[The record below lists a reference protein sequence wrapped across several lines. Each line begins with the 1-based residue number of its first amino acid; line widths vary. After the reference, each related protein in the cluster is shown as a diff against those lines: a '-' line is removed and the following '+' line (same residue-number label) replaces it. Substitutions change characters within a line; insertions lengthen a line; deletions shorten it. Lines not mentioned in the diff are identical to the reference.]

1 MRPRPTF
8 AAPTRGIKVTLGLL
22 LVMWVVMALL
32 YQFTAFGPALFRALV
47 LDPSAVFEG
56 KVWALLTWVLV
67 DDLSTP
73 FSLLLTCLLFFFF
86 GPDLE
91 RRWGLPRLLTFYG
104 LTALAGGLA
113 TVGTWLVG
121 LPSAVGM
128 GAQGVGLALMVAWAL
143 TFPEREVMMYFVL
156 PLRGVQLIWIAVGLG
171 VLRAISVAPSG
182 VAADFGAM
190 GMAWLL
196 VSGLWRTNR
205 VRLWWDKLLVAL
217 RLRKPPRLYVVPKGD
232 SRFDVQ

>member
-1 MRPRPTF
+1 MRHRPAF
-8 AAPTRGIKVTLGLL
+8 AAPTPGIKFTLGFL
-22 LVMWVVMALL
+22 LVVWVVLALL
-32 YQFTAFGPALFRALV
+32 YQFTAFGPELFRALV
-47 LDPSAVFEG
+47 LDPSGVLEG
-56 KVWALLTWVLV
+56 KVWTLLTWVLV
-67 DDLSTP
+67 DDLTTP

-86 GPDLE
+86 GPELE
-91 RRWGLPRLLTFYG
+91 RRWGIRRLLVFYA
-104 LTALAGGLA
+104 LTALAGGFV
-113 TVGTWLVG
+113 TVATWLVG
-121 LPSAVGM
+121 LPSAMGM

-143 TFPEREVMMYFVL
+143 TFPDREVMMYFVL

-205 VRLWWDKLLVAL
+205 MRLWWDKFLVAL

-232 SRFDVQ
+232 SRFDVH